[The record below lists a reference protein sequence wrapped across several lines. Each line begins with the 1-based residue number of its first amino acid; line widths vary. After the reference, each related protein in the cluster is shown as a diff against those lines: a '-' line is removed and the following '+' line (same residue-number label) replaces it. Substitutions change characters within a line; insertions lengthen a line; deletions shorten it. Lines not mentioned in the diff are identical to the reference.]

1 MDTFGGNSQSVFFQ
15 FERQRILALT
25 GDYALVATCSRAKT
39 FRVNNFNV
47 FSKKRDFGQVTPE
60 ELEVLKTA
68 AGKHDVDLDAMCHID
83 NTTCL

>member
-1 MDTFGGNSQSVFFQ
+1 M
-15 FERQRILALT
+15 T

-47 FSKKRDFGQVTPE
+47 FSKKMNFDLVTSE

-68 AGKHDVDLDAMCHID
+68 AANHGVDLDAMCDID
-83 NTTCL
+83 NTTCA